1 MSSPF
6 SCSQLG
12 SRRSSI
18 LPFFP
23 SFFYAASSLP
33 RIDNLTLYP
42 SLSLSLSLSHV
53 KLTSSP
59 SFNSRSSRF
68 FASFLFFPLSSFPPL
83 LLFFLQP
90 MCFSRFSRGL
100 ICLLFDPNYDFH
112 GRRIRTSDREK
123 NSRALDRESERTIGQ
138 QSDVRR
144 AR

>member
-33 RIDNLTLYP
+33 RIDNHSLSP
-42 SLSLSLSLSHV
+42 SLSLFPYHML

-68 FASFLFFPLSSFPPL
+68 FASFLFFPLSSFPPV
-83 LLFFLQP
+83 LLFFLRETRL
-90 MCFSRFSRGL
+90 SRFSRGL
-100 ICLLFDPNYDFH
+100 ICPVFDPSYDFH
-112 GRRIRTSDREK
+112 GRRIHASDREK

-138 QSDVRR
+138 RSDVRR

>member
-23 SFFYAASSLP
+23 SFFYAVSSLP
-33 RIDNLTLYP
+33 RIDNHTL
-42 SLSLSLSLSHV
+42 SLSLSLSLSHA

-90 MCFSRFSRGL
+90 MCLSRLSRGL
-100 ICLLFDPNYDFH
+100 ICLLFDANYDFH
-112 GRRIRTSDREK
+112 GRRIRACDREK

-138 QSDVRR
+138 QSDIRR

>member
-23 SFFYAASSLP
+23 SFFYAVSSLP
-33 RIDNLTLYP
+33 RIDNHSLF
-42 SLSLSLSLSHV
+42 LSLFPYHMLNSPLPPLLIGDLLASSLP
-53 KLTSSP
+53 SS
-59 SFNSRSSRF
+59 SFPF
-68 FASFLFFPLSSFPPL
+68 PLFLHFCSFLF
-83 LLFFLQP
+83 
-90 MCFSRFSRGL
+90 SRCVSVASPSRL
-100 ICLLFDPNYDFH
+100 ICLLFDPNYDSH
-112 GRRIRTSDREK
+112 GRRIRASDREK